1 MRYRHGRRLFPG
13 NGLVTETV
21 IHLLLARFAL
31 AAFPFRRITWLI
43 SRQSRR
49 PELSGRERRLA
60 RLTVNR
66 AIFYVWKH
74 FPMKTTC
81 FHRALA
87 AHLMLRRRGV
97 STALHYGAAT
107 LADRGLTGHVWLQ
120 DGLEFVVGRDA
131 AKHHHALARYPGGN
145 LTME

>member
-1 MRYRHGRRLFPG
+1 MRFRPGRRLFSG

-31 AAFPFRRITWLI
+31 ACLPFRRIAWLI

-60 RLTVNR
+60 RVTVNR

-97 STALHYGAAT
+97 STTLHYGAAT
-107 LADRGLTGHVWLQ
+107 LPDRGLTGHAWLQ

-131 AKHHHALARYPGGN
+131 AKRYYALARYPAGN